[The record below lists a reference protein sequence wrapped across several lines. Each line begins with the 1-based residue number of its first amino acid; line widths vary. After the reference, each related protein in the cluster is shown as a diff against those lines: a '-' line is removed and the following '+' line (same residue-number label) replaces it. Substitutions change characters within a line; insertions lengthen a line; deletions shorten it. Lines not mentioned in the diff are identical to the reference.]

1 MVPSRRVNSGSC
13 LPNTG
18 ALRRPAVGRRRPPP
32 AGTGHQQPRAP
43 LPTVLPPSAGRF
55 RSPSA
60 ASRLRYFV
68 VLSPWGQP
76 RATPKRILGPSA
88 VSRRQATSGSVSTST
103 TRVCPPGASLQ
114 AVPIRRPPSTANAQ
128 SGRTH
133 SARDD
138 QAHSARVGHT
148 HSPTPPTD
156 SALRNSFHLQSVQV
170 PSPRP
175 QPLRLLPRPPTRSL
189 RPAPGWRPPLQRP
202 GRMTS

>member
-1 MVPSRRVNSGSC
+1 MRLGLDSDDDDHCPS
-13 LPNTG
+13 L
-18 ALRRPAVGRRRPPP
+18 A
-32 AGTGHQQPRAP
+32 
-43 LPTVLPPSAGRF
+43 LPTVSRTPEDQGREK
-55 RSPSA
+55 
-60 ASRLRYFV
+60 SRI
-68 VLSPWGQP
+68 
-76 RATPKRILGPSA
+76 RATLERQNRHQASQGIASSTPEVR
-88 VSRRQATSGSVSTST
+88 VHRRQATSGYVSTST
-103 TRVCPPGASLQ
+103 TRVCPPGASPQ

-148 HSPTPPTD
+148 HSPTPPTG

-202 GRMTS
+202 GRTTS